1 MARTAAGNEKRT
13 ALAGHHHVPLHG
25 EKQTGPTDP
34 NAELAVTLLLRRRH
48 ELPELH
54 TALGGKHP
62 QQRRHLSR
70 EALAQKHGARS
81 DDIARVSRFARRHK
95 LDLHEIAPHRRSVVL
110 SGKASA
116 IEHAFGIRLVEV
128 EHARGKYRAALG
140 KPTVP
145 VELAGIVHAVLGLNT
160 RPCAKRPKPHRQH
173 AVEPFWTVPEMARAY
188 GFPDTL
194 GGAKQRI
201 ALIELGG
208 GYYKQDLQ
216 KFFSSLQRPMPSIR
230 SVAVDGARNS
240 PASPDQLQQFFD
252 VLHGRRKLSEVPA
265 DVLAAAQATMEVTMD
280 IELAAALAPGADIV
294 VYIAPNTE
302 QGIYNAVSRA
312 LSGKE
317 KLPSALSISW
327 GEPETEVSRAYL
339 KSVDSLLRDAAMLG
353 VTVCVSS
360 GDEGAMNGAT
370 DGKPRV
376 NFPASSPH
384 ALSCG
389 GSTVHASRGR
399 DVRESAWNCVLYG
412 MRGATGG
419 GVSRRFPTPPWQKK
433 HGVPLSPN
441 GHKGR
446 GVPDV
451 AGPADPRRGC
461 AILVGG
467 RRCSSVGTSAVAP
480 LWAALV
486 ACLNQQ
492 LGARCGYIAPLLYN
506 LAASDTNALRQITK
520 GNNGFYPAGPGWN
533 ACTGLGSPRL
543 EHLLEA
549 LRVAP

>member
-1 MARTAAGNEKRT
+1 
-13 ALAGHHHVPLHG
+13 
-25 EKQTGPTDP
+25 
-34 NAELAVTLLLRRRH
+34 
-48 ELPELH
+48 
-54 TALGGKHP
+54 
-62 QQRRHLSR
+62 
-70 EALAQKHGARS
+70 
-81 DDIARVSRFARRHK
+81 
-95 LDLHEIAPHRRSVVL
+95 
-110 SGKASA
+110 
-116 IEHAFGIRLVEV
+116 
-128 EHARGKYRAALG
+128 
-140 KPTVP
+140 
-145 VELAGIVHAVLGLNT
+145 
-160 RPCAKRPKPHRQH
+160 
-173 AVEPFWTVPEMARAY
+173 
-188 GFPDTL
+188 
-194 GGAKQRI
+194 
-201 ALIELGG
+201 
-208 GYYKQDLQ
+208 
-216 KFFSSLQRPMPSIR
+216 
-230 SVAVDGARNS
+230 
-240 PASPDQLQQFFD
+240 
-252 VLHGRRKLSEVPA
+252 
-265 DVLAAAQATMEVTMD
+265 
-280 IELAAALAPGADIV
+280 
-294 VYIAPNTE
+294 
-302 QGIYNAVSRA
+302 
-312 LSGKE
+312 
-317 KLPSALSISW
+317 
-327 GEPETEVSRAYL
+327 
-339 KSVDSLLRDAAMLG
+339 
-353 VTVCVSS
+353 
-360 GDEGAMNGAT
+360 MNGAT

-441 GHKGR
+441 GRKGR

-486 ACLNQQ
+486 ACLNEE

-520 GNNGFYPAGPGWN
+520 GNNGFYQAGPGWN